1 MLKVGISTSSFLDG
15 QGKLKPYDGIGQ
27 LTQLLMVNMK
37 QYYSHLKMLPLH
49 FSRMPSFKA
58 FQEPAHFVLS
68 YYAPFSLYK
77 RHESQ
82 IDLLHVTDYRVPNIG
97 VPVVNTIHDAFLIKY
112 APPSWK
118 RRFANSLFKKGID
131 RSEKII
137 AVSYAAVP
145 ELTHYWGIDP
155 KKVAVVRSARDI
167 YFDERSSA
175 QEIADCKHRFNLNK
189 PYLLF
194 VSTLKG
200 YKNIDRLLDA
210 YFALGHL
217 AQEIDLVLVGKAN
230 RETELNDRVKC
241 LDAKGKIKWLTYIDK
256 HSLRA
261 LYQGAL
267 GVTFPSLDEGFG
279 FPIIEALA
287 SKVPLLTSNYGAM
300 KEISGGCAILVDPY
314 KVDDICNGI
323 TQLIT
328 DTSKREALV
337 KAGWDHVQTFSWERA
352 AAQTLDIYKQV
363 AG

>member
-27 LTQLLMVNMK
+27 LTQLLMANME
-37 QYYSHLKMLPLH
+37 QCHPQLKMLPLH
-49 FSRMPSFKA
+49 FSRMPSLKA

-68 YYAPFSLYK
+68 YYAPFPLY
-77 RHESQ
+77 RRYESQ
-82 IDLLHVTDYRVPNIG
+82 IDLLHVTDYRVPKIG
-97 VPVVNTIHDAFLIKY
+97 VPVVNTVHDAFLMKY

-137 AVSYAAVP
+137 AVSHAAVP
-145 ELTHYWGIDP
+145 ELTQYWGIDP
-155 KKVAVVRSARDI
+155 KKVVVVRSARDT
-167 YFDERSSA
+167 YFDERSSD
-175 QEIADCKHRFNLNK
+175 QEIADCKRRFSLNK

-210 YFALGHL
+210 YFALGSL
-217 AQEIDLVLVGKAN
+217 TQEIDLVLVGKAN
-230 RETELNDRVKC
+230 RETQLNDRVKI

-256 HSLRA
+256 PALRA

-300 KEISGGCAILVDPY
+300 KEVSGGCAILVDPY
-314 KVDDICNGI
+314 EIDAISDGMK
-323 TQLIT
+323 QLIT
-328 DTSKREALV
+328 DTAKRKELV
-337 KAGWDHVQTFSWERA
+337 RKGWDHVQTFSWERA
-352 AAQTLDIYKQV
+352 TAHTLEVYKQV